1 MPSRYKLEQL
11 GAKILNELFGVID
24 NPEEEVSEVEDEIA
38 VPTAATF
45 AQNLQNKINMK
56 TTSKNRDVLPSSKSL
71 KAEMKMYEAT
81 GEKGESLKKLELVL
95 KNISP
100 TSIYSEQAFSISAS
114 LIPSVRSLLSD
125 EAIDDLCFETGYF
138 ANYGYT
144 FV

>member
-1 MPSRYKLEQL
+1 
-11 GAKILNELFGVID
+11 
-24 NPEEEVSEVEDEIA
+24 
-38 VPTAATF
+38 
-45 AQNLQNKINMK
+45 MK
-56 TTSKNRDVLPSSKSL
+56 TTSKNHDVVPSSKSL
-71 KAEMKMYEAT
+71 KAEMKLYETT

-138 ANYGYT
+138 SNYGYT
-144 FV
+144 SV